1 MTEKRGE
8 PVVRGLLGRFSD
20 ELHLVERALF
30 PKEDLSTP
38 TAIQFTASH
47 FSEGVTSITLGLAGF
62 MAGLH
67 NPADV
72 IAVEANLR
80 APCFRQVLNLTGT
93 GSIQGVLGSS
103 CELEDA
109 IEKVARDGF
118 DVLPAAEG
126 DAEGDRGPSEAM
138 LSNMKGLLIEL
149 KKQYRFI
156 LVDSPPVIPFIDSA
170 IICGLVDGVVL
181 VVESELTR
189 FQVVD
194 FAIDR
199 LNSSGANIL
208 GTILNKREFH
218 IPKWLYRFI

>member
-8 PVVRGLLGRFSD
+8 PAARGLLGRFND

-30 PKEDLSTP
+30 PKEDFSSP
-38 TAIQFTASH
+38 RAIQFTASH

-62 MAGLH
+62 MAGLY
-67 NPADV
+67 NQADV

-80 APCFRQVLNLTGT
+80 APCFRGALHLTGT
-93 GSIQGVLGSS
+93 GSIQGVLDGS

-109 IEKVARDGF
+109 IERVARDGF

-126 DAEGDRGPSEAM
+126 PAEGDRGPSEAM
-138 LSNMKGLLIEL
+138 LSNMKGLLIDL
-149 KKQYRFI
+149 KKHYRFI

-170 IICGLVDGVVL
+170 VICGVVDGVVL

-189 FQVVD
+189 AQVLD
-194 FAIDR
+194 YAIDR

-208 GTILNKREFH
+208 GTILNKRQFH
-218 IPKWLYRFI
+218 IPKWLYRFL